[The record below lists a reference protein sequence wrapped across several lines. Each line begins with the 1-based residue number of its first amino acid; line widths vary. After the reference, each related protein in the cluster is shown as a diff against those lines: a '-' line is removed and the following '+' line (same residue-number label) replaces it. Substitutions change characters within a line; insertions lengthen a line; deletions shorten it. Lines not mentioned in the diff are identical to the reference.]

1 MNDLSINR
9 PVKLSIVIPC
19 YNEEQTL
26 QKCVERVLEIAD
38 ENLSLELIIVD
49 DSSDDNS
56 LLIALDLEKKHQEIT
71 VITHDINSGKG
82 ASLRTGFQRCCG
94 DFVAVQD
101 ADLEYDPKD
110 LKRLLIPLVNGE
122 ADVVLSSR
130 FLSSGHHRV
139 LYFWHYMGNRFLTIL
154 SNMFTDL
161 NLSDMESCYKV
172 FRREVIQSI
181 EIKENRFGFEPEIVA
196 KVAHMRI
203 RIFEMGVSYY
213 GRTYDEGKKIGAK
226 DALRAFYCIFRYNAH
241 KAPLPIQILLYLL
254 IGGLAAI
261 VNFFSFSVLIF
272 NEFKID
278 IAAPIAFTIAATVN
292 YFLCITF
299 LFRHKARWNSKTE
312 ILIYIFVVMLA
323 GFMDFLITKFF
334 FHFGLQASISKLIAT
349 IAVFIFNFFG
359 RRFMVFSEPSSG
371 PWRRQT
377 TPSK

>member
-110 LKRLLIPLVNGE
+110 LKRLLIPLANGE

-139 LYFWHYMGNRFLTIL
+139 LYFWHYVGNRFLTIL

-241 KAPLPIQILLYLL
+241 KAPLPIQILLYLF

-261 VNFFSFSVLIF
+261 VNFFSFLVLIF

-334 FHFGLQASISKLIAT
+334 FHLGLQASISKLTAT